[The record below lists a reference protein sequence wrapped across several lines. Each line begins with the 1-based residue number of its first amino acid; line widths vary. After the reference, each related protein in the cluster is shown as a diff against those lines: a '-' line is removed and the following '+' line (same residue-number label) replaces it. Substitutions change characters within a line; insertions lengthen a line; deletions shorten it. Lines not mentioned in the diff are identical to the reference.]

1 MKLLS
6 PSILSSDF
14 ADLKSQLRVLELGKA
29 DWVHLDI
36 MDGHFVPNFTFGPI
50 LVEAINRITDLYLDV
65 HLMISN
71 PDNFIER
78 FAEAGADLITVHKEA
93 VIHIHRTLNSIKN
106 LNKKAG
112 LAINPGTSLSEI
124 EALLDYVDLILVMS
138 VNPGFGGQ
146 GFIQSSLKKINQLRE
161 IKEKKNFNFLIEVDG
176 GIDLE
181 NIDLVLDAGAD
192 VIVAG
197 ASIFKSADP
206 VQQTIE
212 LKKRILNY
220 QIKNEKS

>member
-29 DWVHLDI
+29 DWIHLDI

-65 HLMISN
+65 HLMITN

-112 LAINPGTSLSEI
+112 LAVNPGTSLSEI
-124 EALLDYVDLILVMS
+124 EALLDYVDLVLIMS

-146 GFIQSSLKKINQLRE
+146 KFIQSSLKKISRLKE
-161 IKEKKNFNFLIEVDG
+161 IKEKNSYKFLIEVDG

-181 NIDLVLDAGAD
+181 NIDLVLKAGAD
-192 VIVAG
+192 VVVAG
-197 ASIFKSADP
+197 ASIFKSTDP

-220 QIKNEKS
+220 QNKNG

>member
-14 ADLKSQLRVLELGKA
+14 SDLKSQIRILELGNA
-29 DWVHLDI
+29 DWIHLDI

-50 LVEAINRITDLYLDV
+50 LVDAINKITDLTLDV
-65 HLMISN
+65 HLMITN

-106 LNKKAG
+106 LNKKSG

-124 EALLDYVDLILVMS
+124 EALLDYVDLVLIMS

-146 GFIQSSLKKINQLRE
+146 KFIQSSIKKISRLKE
-161 IKEKKNFNFLIEVDG
+161 IKEKNNYSFLIEVDG
-176 GIDLE
+176 GIGLE
-181 NIDLVLDAGAD
+181 NIDSVLDAGAD

-212 LKKRILNY
+212 LKKLILNY
-220 QIKNEKS
+220 QNKNEKK

>member
-14 ADLKSQLRVLELGKA
+14 SDLKSQIRILELGNA
-29 DWVHLDI
+29 DWIHLDI

-50 LVEAINRITDLYLDV
+50 LVDAINRMTELNLDV
-65 HLMISN
+65 HLMITN

-112 LAINPGTSLSEI
+112 LAVNPSTSLSEI
-124 EALLDYVDLILVMS
+124 EALLDYVDLVLIMS

-146 GFIQSSLKKINQLRE
+146 KFIQSSLKKISQLRE
-161 IKEKKNFNFLIEVDG
+161 IKEKNNYNFLIEVDG
-176 GIDLE
+176 GIDLG
-181 NIDLVLDAGAD
+181 NIDLVLEAGAD

-197 ASIFKSADP
+197 ASIFKNADP

-220 QIKNEKS
+220 QNKK